1 MAFSRHLTPLPPFHF
16 PRSQQDGLNVYT
28 KPRFLGGTSCSF
40 ILFSSCTLR
49 LIKYVPTI
57 LCVCVILNAEVALY
71 FFIFFVFLYFFFS
84 SHSRP
89 ANVKSYLGPLGNL
102 DICSPISNAVDV
114 VMWIGDWGL
123 GMVWYMVYGVEWG
136 PATSPLAGECP
147 FWPPASWKSGTK
159 ANGDLDDG
167 HLNAIW
173 YWKPWIEWLDAME
186 DFDCSFRLPPKKR
199 WISRALKCVK
209 SKKAHIN
216 VADRRIH

>member
-1 MAFSRHLTPLPPFHF
+1 MFIPNR
-16 PRSQQDGLNVYT
+16 D
-28 KPRFLGGTSCSF
+28 FLGEPLAH
-40 ILFSSCTLR
+40 LFYFHRALCAL
-49 LIKYVPTI
+49 LNMY
-57 LCVCVILNAEVALY
+57 LQFCVCAILNAEVALY